1 MRGDLS
7 PAQLEGCGISAT
19 GPTAWPQIDKP
30 TRWVGTRR
38 SVEMCGRL
46 PGAPFD
52 GSVEPVELGQLISAE
67 VQANGGYGTP
77 PAGLPT
83 DDHEME
89 PGALTLLGYA
99 TTAVERELDALDRQI
114 AAAHARQDALIAG
127 RREAEHWV
135 AEHAHMLNVWAKA
148 DQRLDFTAIWAD
160 GQHYWEQAYLEQRRA
175 QIHNRPIPPG
185 APSCATAVRSFAA
198 MAWWFDHRDR
208 SELPAATA
216 TGTNDATEG
225 NSAHTSSAPGN
236 THASTRAGVSTDSGA
251 SAPTKTT

>member
-1 MRGDLS
+1 
-7 PAQLEGCGISAT
+7 
-19 GPTAWPQIDKP
+19 
-30 TRWVGTRR
+30 
-38 SVEMCGRL
+38 
-46 PGAPFD
+46 
-52 GSVEPVELGQLISAE
+52 
-67 VQANGGYGTP
+67 
-77 PAGLPT
+77 
-83 DDHEME
+83 ME

-127 RREAEHWV
+127 RREAEHWI

-175 QIHNRPIPPG
+175 QIHKRPIPPG

-208 SELPAATA
+208 PELTAATA

-225 NSAHTSSAPGN
+225 NTAHTSGAPGI
-236 THASTRAGVSTDSGA
+236 TDASTRAGVSTDSGA